1 MPDNINQTIGADAGK
16 KQEQTIELR
25 PTLFIGV
32 GGTGMEVLMR
42 VRRRILNTLWG
53 GANQRTRVESLTDFP
68 VAQFIQFDLDTGA
81 IVESNRAQ
89 ADDLQFPLV
98 KFADDEKIVE
108 TFDMDK
114 YSRDDD
120 ALEKYPHVKEWLSL
134 TPKKI
139 RELGIDPAKGAGQI
153 RAVSRLYLFDKYTK
167 LRDKIRLKLRTLKAG
182 LSHERQ
188 LAELGLRMEPSKF
201 RVVVVA
207 SVAGGTGSGAFLDLG
222 LLSRWLA
229 KTEVGHADVELMLF
243 LPTGYA
249 DKNKD
254 RTAANGYA
262 ALMELESAMM
272 GNKGY
277 VGRWDAYDQPELPRE
292 PYQEVYLIDS
302 GNLAQQNT
310 KDINDVYH
318 MVADALFEDFASG
331 DFARRKRS
339 VAVNQAQHK
348 NFLHDALV
356 PRNRFADM
364 RLSYSKRFSAFGHA
378 VLDTRQ
384 EARRDELAHR
394 WAGAMLQAFFGV
406 GSGDFGANRATDKQR
421 DEFMASYVALRPL
434 PFSEFP
440 EFSDTKIELQRSSGE
455 FTDYAITTELLQ
467 DKHGSLLNGIEQRV
481 NTQIDAI
488 RTGFQRT
495 EWPTQLR
502 EAMKLLERDAVRDQD
517 STADT
522 TEDRVTT
529 RRREAFEQIKKSV
542 RDQLYA
548 YLDNKD
554 FGGLEY
560 VLSLV
565 EQIKDRLETQ
575 GTGLIAALET
585 NAERYREI
593 KEAVRSREYERL
605 LDNLAQTRAGLF
617 GLGGGDKQ
625 ANTVLDHLRTEMANA
640 LKFHL
645 RAKAA
650 TEAALLMHEVSAWL
664 GRKTGIDAQGRA
676 VWSGLVGEFQTG
688 RDQVLGMLKDLQNA
702 NAILQQDL
710 TKQHSTMIVVPATIR
725 EVQMPAAPQL
735 REWADD
741 AFKDLGGSKALFRMF
756 AEADQRTE
764 ILIKV
769 KRMAERQLTALTTI
783 DPAANSTD
791 PLVDA
796 LDQMPPGQ
804 RAEYFRKLLACAMP
818 WIEANLGGDFAL
830 NADQYKCFIG
840 VSGQDEFRRKFGAEI
855 DASVPTHA
863 GITPAQISIVET
875 GMPGRAVCYCELS
888 GVPMTVLRGLEGWR
902 TSYRKESEKS
912 PTHTHIDSTQF
923 SHPMA
928 PTTDEINRL
937 AEDFKQYILA
947 IMLGILTRTTQRVMP
962 PGQYQF
968 AVARGDVRRIGNERA
983 IRQNGLPVTY
993 RAQIVGRVQ
1002 ETLAELDALQTSAL
1016 AALCEYYQSAVYTP
1030 KLVSDSTG
1038 AEQVR
1043 KGFASAI
1050 AAEAKRDLRDSA
1062 RRKGLSE
1069 SELGRHEH
1077 RLLDDLSS
1085 WAVVIGDS
1093 DADAYDWEVREPNED
1108 LLPRLKFAI
1117 RPERLNTAG
1126 FDDLL
1131 RGGVVAAM
1139 AAPVASPPFAPVA
1152 PAAFAPAPLAAAP
1165 AMPPALAPAAGM
1177 PPLGVA
1183 PPVAHQYFLGVSGE
1197 QYGPYTAHQIAQ
1209 FLQAGQVA
1217 VAITKVWRQGLAEWV
1232 DLGSFAE
1239 LMGASQAAP
1248 PPLMAPPPPL
1258 SM

>member
-1 MPDNINQTIGADAGK
+1 MSDNINQTISADAGK
-16 KQEQTIELR
+16 KQEQSIELR
-25 PTLFIGV
+25 PTLFIGI

-53 GANQRTRVESLTDFP
+53 GMNRRMRVESLTDFP

-89 ADDLQFPLV
+89 ADDLQFSLV
-98 KFADDEKIVE
+98 KFTDDEKVVE

-120 ALEKYPHVKEWLSL
+120 ALEKYPHIKEWLSL

-153 RAVSRLYLFDKYTK
+153 RAVSRLYFFDKYTK

-188 LAELGLRMEPSKF
+188 LAELGLRMETSKF

-207 SVAGGTGSGAFLDLG
+207 SVAGGTGSGAFLDMG
-222 LLSRWLA
+222 LLARWLA

-292 PYQEVYLIDS
+292 PYHEVYLIDS

-310 KDINDVYH
+310 NDINDIYH

-364 RLSYSKRFSAFGHA
+364 RLSYSKRFSAFGHS

-394 WAGAMLQAFFGV
+394 WTGAMLQAFFGV

-421 DEFMASYVALRPL
+421 DEFMASNVALRPV

-440 EFSDTKIELQRSSGE
+440 DFSDKSIELQRSSGE
-455 FTDYAITTELLQ
+455 FIDYAITMDLLQ
-467 DKHGSLLNGIEQRV
+467 DKQGLLLSGIEQRV

-488 RTGFQRT
+488 RTGFQRE
-495 EWPTQLR
+495 EWPTHIR
-502 EAMKLLERDAVRDQD
+502 DAMKQLERDAVRDQD

-522 TEDRVTT
+522 TEDRVTK
-529 RRREAFEQIKKSV
+529 RRREVFERIKKAV

-565 EQIKDRLETQ
+565 EQIKDRLEAT

-605 LDNLAQTRAGLF
+605 LDNLGQTKSRLF
-617 GLGGGDKQ
+617 GGGDKQ

-650 TEAALLMHEVSAWL
+650 IEAALLMQDVSAWL
-664 GRKTGIDAQGRA
+664 GRKTGTDAQGRT
-676 VWSGLVGEFQTG
+676 VWSGLVGELQTG
-688 RDQVLGMLKDLQNA
+688 RDHVLGMLADLQNA
-702 NAILQQDL
+702 TMILRQDL
-710 TKQHSTMIVVPATIR
+710 IKQHSTLIVVPAAIR
-725 EVQMPAAPQL
+725 ELPMPPASQL
-735 REWADD
+735 REWADE
-741 AFKDLGGSKALFRMF
+741 AFKDLGGSKVLFPML
-756 AEADQRTE
+756 AEAEQRGE

-769 KRMAERQLTALTTI
+769 KRMAERQLTMLSAI
-783 DPAANSTD
+783 DPTVDAID
-791 PLVDA
+791 PLMDS
-796 LDQMPPGQ
+796 LDQMLPGQ

-818 WIEANLGGDFAL
+818 WIDANLGGDFAV

-840 VSGQDEFRRKFGAEI
+840 VNAAGEFRRKFGAEV
-855 DASVPTHA
+855 DASAPTHA

-937 AEDFKQYILA
+937 AEDFKQYLLA
-947 IMLGILTRTTQRVMP
+947 IMFGMLTRATQRVMP

-983 IRQNGLPVTY
+983 IRQNGLPLTY
-993 RAQIVGRVQ
+993 RAAILSRVQ
-1002 ETLAELDALQTSAL
+1002 ETLADIDGLQASAV
-1016 AALCEYYQSAVYTP
+1016 AALCAYYETAVYTP

-1062 RRKGLSE
+1062 RRKGISD
-1069 SELGRHEH
+1069 SELDRHER
-1077 RLLDDLSS
+1077 RLLEDLPS

-1093 DADAYDWEVREPNED
+1093 DADAYEWEVREPNED
-1108 LLPRLKFAI
+1108 QLPRLKFALH
-1117 RPERLNTAG
+1117 PSRLGVGG

-1131 RGGVVAAM
+1131 RANAFDASSVPVV
-1139 AAPVASPPFAPVA
+1139 S
-1152 PAAFAPAPLAAAP
+1152 APLFASGP
-1165 AMPPALAPAAGM
+1165 
-1177 PPLGVA
+1177 
-1183 PPVAHQYFLGVSGE
+1183 LGVSGMPPPLGLVPSVDHLYFLGLNGQ
-1197 QYGPYTAHQIAQ
+1197 QYGPYTAQQIGQ
-1209 FLQAGQVA
+1209 FLQAGQIA
-1217 VAITKVWRQGLAEWV
+1217 VAMTKVWRQGLAEWV
-1232 DLGSFAE
+1232 DLSSFAE
-1239 LMGASQAAP
+1239 LMGTSQVVPPPLTQAP
-1248 PPLMAPPPPL
+1248 PPLL
-1258 SM
+1258 K

>member
-1 MPDNINQTIGADAGK
+1 MADNINQTIGADAGK

-42 VRRRILNTLWG
+42 VRRQILNTLWG
-53 GANQRTRVESLTDFP
+53 GPNNDRKRVESLTDFP
-68 VAQFIQFDLDTGA
+68 IAQFIQFDLDTGA
-81 IVESNRAQ
+81 IVELNRAQ

-98 KFADDEKIVE
+98 KFTDDEKIVE
-108 TFDMDK
+108 SFDMDK

-188 LAELGLRMEPSKF
+188 LAELGLRMETSKF

-207 SVAGGTGSGAFLDLG
+207 SVAGGTGSGAFLDVG
-222 LLSRWLA
+222 LMARWLA

-364 RLSYSKRFSAFGHA
+364 RLSYSKRFSSFGHA

-421 DEFMASYVALRPL
+421 DEFMASHVSLRPM

-440 EFSDTKIELQRSSGE
+440 DFSDKNIELQRSSGE

-467 DKHGSLLNGIEQRV
+467 DKQGLLLAGIEQRV
-481 NTQIDAI
+481 NTQIDTI
-488 RTGFQRT
+488 RTGFQRQ
-495 EWPTQLR
+495 EWPTHIR
-502 EAMKLLERDAVRDQD
+502 EAMKQLERDAVRDQD

-522 TEDRVTT
+522 TEDRVTK
-529 RRREAFEQIKKSV
+529 RRREVFERVKKTV
-542 RDQLYA
+542 RDQLYS

-565 EQIKDRLETQ
+565 EQIKDRLEAP

-593 KEAVRSREYERL
+593 KEAVRSREFERL
-605 LDNLAQTRAGLF
+605 LDNLSQTRSRL
-617 GLGGGDKQ
+617 LGGGDKQ
-625 ANTVLDHLRTEMANA
+625 ASTVLDHLRTEMANA

-650 TEAALLMHEVSAWL
+650 TEAALLMTDVSAWL
-664 GRKTGIDAQGRA
+664 GRKTGIDAQGR
-676 VWSGLVGEFQTG
+676 VIWSGLVGELQAG
-688 RDQVLGMLKDLQNA
+688 RDHVLGMLADLQNA
-702 NAILQQDL
+702 NTILQQDL
-710 TKQHSTMIVVPATIR
+710 TKQHSTLIVVPAAIR
-725 EVQMPAAPQL
+725 EVPMPAAPQL
-735 REWADD
+735 REWADA
-741 AFKDLGGSKALFRMF
+741 AFKDIGGSKTLFPMLT
-756 AEADQRTE
+756 EPEQRGE
-764 ILIKV
+764 ILLKV
-769 KRMAERQLTALTTI
+769 KRMAERQLAMLSA
-783 DPAANSTD
+783 DDQAVDAPD
-791 PLVDA
+791 PLLDA
-796 LDQMPPGQ
+796 LDQMSPGQ

-818 WIEANLGGDFAL
+818 WIDANLGGDFAL

-840 VSGQDEFRRKFGAEI
+840 VNGADEFRRKFGAEL

-863 GITPAQISIVET
+863 GITPAQMSIVET
-875 GMPGRAVCYCELS
+875 GIPGRAVCYCELS

-912 PTHTHIDSTQF
+912 PTHAHIDSTQF

-928 PTTDEINRL
+928 PSTDEINRL

-947 IMLGILTRTTQRVMP
+947 IMLGMLTRATQRVMP

-993 RAQIVGRVQ
+993 RGAIVSRVQ
-1002 ETLAELDALQTSAL
+1002 EMLADLDALQTSAL
-1016 AALCEYYQSAVYTP
+1016 GALCAYYETAVYTP

-1069 SELGRHEH
+1069 NELDRHER
-1077 RLLDDLSS
+1077 RLLEDLPS
-1085 WAVVIGDS
+1085 WAVVIADS
-1093 DADAYDWEVREPNED
+1093 DADAYEWEVRESNED
-1108 LLPRLKFAI
+1108 QLPRLKFAI
-1117 RPERLNTAG
+1117 RPERLNAGG

-1131 RGGVVAAM
+1131 RVQPATAGAVAA
-1139 AAPVASPPFAPVA
+1139 APFAPAA
-1152 PAAFAPAPLAAAP
+1152 PFAAAAP
-1165 AMPPALAPAAGM
+1165 GAPGM
-1177 PPLGVA
+1177 PPPLGLA
-1183 PPVAHQYFLGVSGE
+1183 PPVLHQYFLGVNG
-1197 QYGPYTAHQIAQ
+1197 QQFGPYTAQQISQ
-1209 FLQAGQVA
+1209 FVQAGQVA
-1217 VAITKVWRQGLAEWV
+1217 VATTKVWRQGLSEWM

-1239 LMGASQAAP
+1239 LTGTSQVAP
-1248 PPLMAPPPPL
+1248 PLLVPSAPPL